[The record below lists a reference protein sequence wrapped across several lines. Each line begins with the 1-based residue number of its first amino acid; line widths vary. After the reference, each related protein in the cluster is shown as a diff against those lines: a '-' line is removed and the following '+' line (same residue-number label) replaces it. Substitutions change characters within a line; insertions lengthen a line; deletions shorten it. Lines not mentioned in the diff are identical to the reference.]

1 MPIVWR
7 RSGRA
12 IGSHSTGSDFIRGFI
27 MDQKRSFQEVSRTEL
42 QSVEGGS
49 FLGNLVDFLKKII
62 RTPPTVPIDP
72 NPSRIPIRA

>member
-1 MPIVWR
+1 
-7 RSGRA
+7 
-12 IGSHSTGSDFIRGFI
+12 